1 MSGDAPHGELVL
13 KIWLQSDLYGVHQRD
28 ECMRTRQ
35 YMEEVQGEP
44 GNFDSWR
51 KCWTLGV

>member
-1 MSGDAPHGELVL
+1 MSGDVPHGELVL

-44 GNFDSWR
+44 GIFDSWG
-51 KCWTLGV
+51 KCWTLDV